1 MASSKLIKKNPVL
14 WIVLLISLIIVG
26 LYMCFTKITS
36 DQDSEF
42 NNIVVVH
49 EWELPNEL
57 EEISG
62 IAYLSENQIACVQDE
77 LGTIFIFDLSEEK
90 ITKKIHFGK
99 EGDYEGITI
108 VGNTAFVLRSDG
120 SLFEIKDFDSG
131 KVPGNTMIYSSP
143 FPDGVDIEGL
153 SYDENANRLLL
164 LIKEKEKGNRHN
176 YKEIYAF
183 DLQTKSF
190 LTEPVYKLEFPFE
203 NAEKKIEFQPSEIAL
218 NNNNLY
224 VLISKYPAIVLYEAE
239 NAKRIFR
246 MNKNKFPQ
254 PEGLTFGPNGK
265 IFLSSEGSPGKLFEI
280 ELNNK

>member
-1 MASSKLIKKNPVL
+1 
-14 WIVLLISLIIVG
+14 
-26 LYMCFTKITS
+26 MCFTKITS